1 VDSQESYNTDYVLIT
16 DDEALNKCCESWQSH
31 THLALDTEFM
41 RTDSFYPKVALFQVN
56 DGKKNYLIDPLSISD
71 WVKFQALMLA
81 PEITKIFHSCSED
94 ILVFIYQFG
103 ILPSPIF
110 DTQVANAFLNQGFA
124 LSYQNM
130 ISEQFGI
137 NLPKGETRSNW
148 LQRPLSEQQL
158 DYAALDVA
166 YLPEI
171 YSRQKEK
178 LAGINKLAWVEEDC
192 QRLLSNYQ
200 EELEQDFSQTYRNIS
215 AAWQLDEKQLYIL
228 KALAEWREKRARQ
241 RDKPRNWIIKDKEL
255 VSIAKIIPKNIAQ
268 LGQIEGLN
276 ANFIHYEG
284 LALLEVMQKKLNQAN
299 ACLPKQIARPLS
311 NAQKKEFKKAQLL
324 VEKKAAELNLPTEI
338 LGRKRTLLSLY
349 QSILEL
355 KDTTSNEPID
365 VGKIRLPDELQ
376 GWRNQILVKEL
387 IELMQ

>member
-1 VDSQESYNTDYVLIT
+1 MV
-16 DDEALNKCCESWQSH
+16 
-31 THLALDTEFM
+31 
-41 RTDSFYPKVALFQVN
+41 
-56 DGKKNYLIDPLSISD
+56 KKNYLIDPLSISD

-178 LAGINKLAWVEEDC
+178 LAGMNKLAWVEEDC

-324 VEKKAAELNLPTEI
+324 VEKKAVELNLPTEI

-376 GWRNQILVKEL
+376 GWRNEILVKEL